1 MSLWWI
7 WTLCQQFQI
16 QSKEIHTKKHFQVEE
31 TIKTIR
37 GTQVLTGTPKGD
49 IWILCCA
56 PLAECKSIPR
66 LTLCRAGYLELLA
79 LFTGYLK
86 RICGYGPVQSPRWK
100 RAITAASLRL
110 KASAAHVGFRRRF
123 WIQNPVIM
131 DIHQNL
137 NGNSDGG
144 NVYILCVVIL
154 ALF

>member
-1 MSLWWI
+1 MSLWRI
-7 WTLCQQFQI
+7 WTLCQQSQF
-16 QSKEIHTKKHFQVEE
+16 QSKKIQKKHVPVEE
-31 TIKTIR
+31 TITTIR
-37 GTQVLTGTPKGD
+37 GTELLTSAPKGD

-66 LTLCRAGYLELLA
+66 LTLCRAGYPELLA
-79 LFTGYLK
+79 LSTGYRK

-100 RAITAASLRL
+100 RAIAAALVRL

-123 WIQNPVIM
+123 WIQYPVIM

-144 NVYILCVVIL
+144 NVYISCVVIY